1 MAYTPKTWA
10 CDDTITADDLNHIE
24 RGIAE
29 SGGGGGL
36 TEITYAELKA
46 LRDNGELAQGTMY
59 KITDYVC
66 TSTDPETQV
75 ESHPFDIIVV
85 ADSESSLNENALAS
99 AKADDAY
106 YNVSGSTD
114 AVLASWKLKYCID
127 NDTARFS
134 WADTTNGKGVI
145 YYMKDDK
152 GNECYYDFKQIKFR
166 RYEITAHSKV
176 SSLVGRYV
184 ASDAVTRDMTVD
196 ENNPKYFFTFSG
208 FDENSDAIIDN
219 SIRST
224 SFVFDNYMG
233 KHLDEDSALKPNN
246 SIFIRNYCNSNTFG
260 DDCNSNT
267 FGNNCYSNTF
277 GDGCYSNTFGDDCY
291 SNTFGDD
298 CNSNTFGD
306 GCYSNTFGDDCN
318 SNTFGNNCY
327 SNTFG
332 KNYYS
337 NTFGNNCYSNTFGN
351 NCKSNTFQ
359 NASAT
364 LSNPLRYYHV
374 LDGTGGT
381 QITTSV
387 GNAYVTYVGKNSS
400 GVLKYYC
407 PMDSAA

>member
-1 MAYTPKTWA
+1 
-10 CDDTITADDLNHIE
+10 
-24 RGIAE
+24 
-29 SGGGGGL
+29 
-36 TEITYAELKA
+36 
-46 LRDNGELAQGTMY
+46 
-59 KITDYVC
+59 
-66 TSTDPETQV
+66 
-75 ESHPFDIIVV
+75 
-85 ADSESSLNENALAS
+85 
-99 AKADDAY
+99 
-106 YNVSGSTD
+106 
-114 AVLASWKLKYCID
+114 
-127 NDTARFS
+127 
-134 WADTTNGKGVI
+134 
-145 YYMKDDK
+145 
-152 GNECYYDFKQIKFR
+152 
-166 RYEITAHSKV
+166 
-176 SSLVGRYV
+176 
-184 ASDAVTRDMTVD
+184 MTVD

-246 SIFIRNYCNSNTFG
+246 SIFIRNY
-260 DDCNSNT
+260 
-267 FGNNCYSNTF
+267 
-277 GDGCYSNTFGDDCY
+277 
-291 SNTFGDD
+291 
-298 CNSNTFGD
+298 
-306 GCYSNTFGDDCN
+306 CYSNTFGDDCN